1 MKVRATKSATSQI
14 CKTLPPIIM
23 TKHPL
28 DIFADDWKS
37 NEEKYFADQPA
48 STDFFEIN
56 LTGNTKTGSQ
66 IKEWQS
72 PKSIEVKKRMDN
84 WDWSKPYVADLTAEP
99 EIKIFDRLLSSNEI
113 PETLPDFGYFELYK
127 SSKLTDFISGSFL
140 EQYGLIINDKTKD
153 ILNQFNIGLSKFY
166 PLTLEFKGQYFTNYY
181 FVKAIGQADNYIDYE
196 KSVFYEQTGLFGFD
210 TRTEIELNSK
220 NEISEYRKNNA
231 GKDKHIFAK
240 KIFLNSNF
248 PKLDYF
254 TLTEFGIYKKFI
266 SVKLAKALD
275 KATGIEIKQTN
286 RLYK

>member
-1 MKVRATKSATSQI
+1 
-14 CKTLPPIIM
+14 M